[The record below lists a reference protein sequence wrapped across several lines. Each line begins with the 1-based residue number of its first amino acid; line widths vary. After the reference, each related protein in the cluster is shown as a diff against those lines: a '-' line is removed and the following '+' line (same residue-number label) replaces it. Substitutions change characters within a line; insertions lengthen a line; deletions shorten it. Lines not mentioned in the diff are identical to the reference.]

1 MHENLTEDQERAAAH
16 PPSVAEMFGENL
28 GPDPFEDAGTNR
40 SADRHVRMVRSREQE
55 AAERRDLAVIAR
67 AADELAD
74 DNALDRAIDLLR
86 QGKPVPVALRLRA
99 TRAANRRGTSIPT
112 HEQLAARYRRPA

>member
-1 MHENLTEDQERAAAH
+1 MYEILTEDQERIQAH
-16 PPSVAEMFGENL
+16 PPSVAELFGENL

-40 SADRHVRMVRSREQE
+40 SADRHAKMVRSREQA

-67 AADELAD
+67 AAADQDD
-74 DNALDRAIDLLR
+74 DNALDRATELLR
-86 QGKPVPVALRLRA
+86 QRKPVPVALRIRA